1 MSRRKSDV
9 MDLVAWK
16 RAQPHLEHE
25 LGLPASSN
33 RLGGA
38 RHQKRSCRLS
48 PDLDELHLL
57 PKSVDVQCGGI
68 SKFRT
73 TRPLLHR

>member
-1 MSRRKSDV
+1 
-9 MDLVAWK
+9 
-16 RAQPHLEHE
+16 
-25 LGLPASSN
+25 
-33 RLGGA
+33 
-38 RHQKRSCRLS
+38 
-48 PDLDELHLL
+48 LL